1 MLFMITKEQI
11 IEKLKTVDD
20 PELGVNIVDLGL
32 IYEVKVNK
40 NGIVS
45 IKMTLTTPGCP
56 MGAMFDQL
64 VAEAVKSI
72 PKVKDVKIEI
82 TFDPSWTPDKMSEKA
97 KKLLGM
103 A

>member
-1 MLFMITKEQI
+1 
-11 IEKLKTVDD
+11 
-20 PELGVNIVDLGL
+20 LGVNIVDLGL
-32 IYEVKVNK
+32 IYDVRISKDNTVF
-40 NGIVS
+40 V
-45 IKMTLTTPGCP
+45 KMTLTTPGCS

-82 TFDPSWTPDKMSEKA
+82 TFDPPWTSDKMSEKA

-103 A
+103 I